1 MHPFPR
7 TLRAISAPSNLLLRN
22 PKKNPMVTRRSF
34 AIALAEHHQR
44 GFPSFSSSLLVL
56 RCLLSTVI
64 HLVFVFPAVR
74 RRHNEGHS
82 WRTDAPLKEPR
93 LRELA
98 CSPGKRSGLRCVYV
112 EPAFPAHPPLLL
124 HDWPP
129 CKWRRLPSHF
139 RPFPPV
145 RAHGLHLG
153 HVARFAYGVS
163 VFLNTAVVA
172 TPPGNNSS

>member
-1 MHPFPR
+1 M
-7 TLRAISAPSNLLLRN
+7 
-22 PKKNPMVTRRSF
+22 TRRFF
-34 AIALAEHHQR
+34 AVALAEHHQR
-44 GFPSFSSSLLVL
+44 GFPSSSFFVLVL

-112 EPAFPAHPPLLL
+112 EPAFLTHPPLLL
-124 HDWPP
+124 RDWPL
-129 CKWRRLPSHF
+129 CKWRGPPSHF
-139 RPFPPV
+139 RPFPPI
-145 RAHGLHLG
+145 RAQGFHLG
-153 HVARFAYGVS
+153 HVTRFAYGVS
-163 VFLNTAVVA
+163 AFLNTAAAQPYLVTTRVNPCQYSGNREGTKA
-172 TPPGNNSS
+172 T